1 MKKQS
6 FLLGVLVISLLLI
19 NSCQK
24 CHENELSSV
33 KFTQNELK
41 MIPYTGNDTL
51 LFKSATEPSLS
62 YYGTERTTQS
72 GIDYEDL
79 KNVEET
85 HCKGTY
91 YYSQSSWIDFRSAH
105 GDYNLRTEMYFTN
118 LFDSGYIEGIFIF
131 GLGLNIN
138 SIRDFSGQYVFELD
152 TLYSGK
158 YIEGF
163 SKIIKGFYS
172 TIQLGQKSYHN
183 VYEFDGDYS
192 SPNTTEWISS
202 VYYCFSDGLV
212 GFRTNKGKLWYL
224 E

>member
-1 MKKQS
+1 MRQLL
-6 FLLGVLVISLLLI
+6 FLGVLISSLLLI
-19 NSCQK
+19 TSCKK

-33 KFTQNELK
+33 QFSQNELN
-41 MIPYTGNDTL
+41 MIPYKGNETL
-51 LFKSATEPSLS
+51 VFKSTTEPFLS
-62 YYGTERTTQS
+62 YNGTERITQS
-72 GIDYEDL
+72 GIYYEDL

-85 HCKGTY
+85 HCKDTY

-138 SIRDFSGQYVFELD
+138 SIRDFSGQYVFESD

-192 SPNTTEWISS
+192 SPNATEWISS